1 MFIVADL
8 VSLKTSLPYDPLYQL
23 MPTKQYIDHIII
35 QYLQLDVMSQ
45 RKNQHVLK
53 SEMSNAEVITY

>member
-1 MFIVADL
+1 MLVYLVA
-8 VSLKTSLPYDPLYQL
+8 LKL

-35 QYLQLDVMSQ
+35 QYLQLDVMSK

-53 SEMSNAEVITY
+53 SELSDAEIVTY